1 MAWTTS
7 RTGGREEEGYDSHL
21 TTPSNSTSRSGLTRG
36 YETTSGQRWG
46 WSLGGTMLK
55 KLAEADRAIT
65 RGPHG
70 KALLLEIRLGERSA
84 GLK

>member
-1 MAWTTS
+1 MQI
-7 RTGGREEEGYDSHL
+7 L
-21 TTPSNSTSRSGLTRG
+21 VF
-36 YETTSGQRWG
+36 
-46 WSLGGTMLK
+46 SLAKTELPFLK